1 MSDPDRLTD
10 RDLSEGCSGA
20 QSAAP
25 IEWAASFVAMSET
38 QNAVQANQSIAQ
50 PSVSWEQ
57 ERQVLL
63 SELIQAQT
71 LAQNRLA
78 RICQLEQALDESLAA
93 FGELRLRVADQQ
105 LLESQ
110 LAATEEIANIQQ
122 QAIAQLKRQ
131 LAEQA
136 QRLAEQTQASQSSE
150 SADQPDRQNQMAE
163 LERQALSAQTR
174 LNELE
179 SQLALSRQEC
189 QTLSAELTH
198 RQTSLTRLETE
209 LKQAYA
215 ALEEQQAIITRFQQ
229 TPPLNSPDHHSV
241 LVTLNRELAIAQS
254 RIEELTHHQI
264 DVGGQDQH
272 KIAEMQEQIL
282 KQAKQASEYETAVQH
297 WKNRCLAS
305 YSHAARLSEL
315 LSPVLTKFLTEQS
328 ADASSVAE
336 AEMLLVELLKLL
348 QSPTTG
354 TTAPLSPTTA
364 VTQSPKVDL
373 PDFLARRRRTYKAQ

>member
-1 MSDPDRLTD
+1 MP
-10 RDLSEGCSGA
+10 
-20 QSAAP
+20 
-25 IEWAASFVAMSET
+25 ET